1 MQKNQSSQDKT
12 LILNMR
18 SAKNWKTA
26 CSENYSRC
34 EKRKLMINQVWEM
47 QPFKMFKIG
56 HNDGLTDVKG
66 QTHMQ
71 EIVNV
76 KWLEKQ
82 TWKKS
87 WNFGWSK

>member
-1 MQKNQSSQDKT
+1 
-12 LILNMR
+12 
-18 SAKNWKTA
+18 
-26 CSENYSRC
+26 
-34 EKRKLMINQVWEM
+34 MINQVWEM

-82 TWKKS
+82 IWKKS